1 MSCRFGLARTLS
13 CQSCVHACTEHCDHI
28 IIMIIIMIIINNM
41 IIIIIIIIII
51 MMFLEHSTSLDALT
65 ALAIKLSTS

>member
-1 MSCRFGLARTLS
+1 MSCHFGLARTLS

-41 IIIIIIIIII
+41 IIIIIIII